1 MAKKI
6 LVIEDEESLLKVLIE
21 KFTIEKFEVF
31 SARDGIDGLTTALK
45 ERPDLIL
52 LDIIMPK
59 MDGLTMLKE
68 LRKDE
73 SGKKIKVIML
83 TNLSGEE
90 NIADAIRSGSF
101 DYLIKSDWKIED
113 LVKRVKEVLS

>member
-6 LVIEDEESLLKVLIE
+6 LIVEDEESLLKVLADKFKIE
-21 KFTIEKFEVF
+21 GFEVL
-31 SARDGIDGLTTALK
+31 SAQNGFEGLAMAFK
-45 ERPDLIL
+45 EKPDLIL

-59 MDGLTMLKE
+59 MDGLSMLKE

-73 SGKKIKVIML
+73 SGKNIKVIML

-90 NIADAIRSGSF
+90 NMADAITNGSF
-101 DYLIKSDWKIED
+101 EYLIKSDWKIED
-113 LVKRVKEVLS
+113 LVKRVKEKIG